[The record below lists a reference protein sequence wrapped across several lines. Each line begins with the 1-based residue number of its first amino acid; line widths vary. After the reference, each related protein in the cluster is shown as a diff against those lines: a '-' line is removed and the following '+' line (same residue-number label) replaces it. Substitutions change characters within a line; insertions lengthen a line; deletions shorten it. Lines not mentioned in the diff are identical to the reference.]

1 MILEITIIS
10 DKYTAQSRE
19 KDAVEYSDEEE
30 DEDGASESESE
41 SSVASN
47 APATKKLKTST

>member
-1 MILEITIIS
+1 MIFEISIIS
-10 DKYTAQSRE
+10 DKCTAQAQE
-19 KDAVEYSDEEE
+19 KDAVDYSDEEE

-47 APATKKLKTST
+47 APATKKLKTSA

>member
-1 MILEITIIS
+1 MSIIS

-30 DEDGASESESE
+30 DEDGASESESR
-41 SSVASN
+41 SSIASN
-47 APATKKLKTST
+47 APATKKLKTSI